1 MTVLWFGIWL
11 IANNV
16 GAHEPLL
23 ANPVNGWT
31 ATLIAAVALALA
43 RGHVPDRGSR

>member
-1 MTVLWFGIWL
+1 MTVLWFLIWL

-23 ANPVNGWT
+23 TDPVNAWT
-31 ATLIAAVALALA
+31 ATLVAAVALDLA
-43 RGHVPDRGSR
+43 RGHVPDRASR